1 MMKNMGTVSIN
12 AAANNIHAGDTL
24 WLGGTTGAAGEFL
37 EALVARA
44 GELKDVTVIAI
55 TGRDGSAALETLKHE
70 YGFRVLSFFGE
81 ALMQT
86 FTEGDRC
93 RFTAS
98 PAARMIGIICEK
110 YGVNTAVVPLCPP
123 DESGVCRVGAGES
136 FVAPTVFEFGG
147 VTKRIAL
154 LDPDMLP
161 ASGRTATTELSI
173 SDFDVVAANGG
184 LKASEPCA

>member
-1 MMKNMGTVSIN
+1 MKNIDTVTIN
-12 AAANNIHAGDTL
+12 AAASDIHSGDTL
-24 WLGGTTGAAGEFL
+24 WLGGTIGAAGDFL

-55 TGRDGSAALETLKHE
+55 TSRGGSAALETLKHE
-70 YGFRVLSFFGE
+70 YGFRVLSFFSD

-93 RFTAS
+93 KFAAS
-98 PAARMIGIICEK
+98 PAAKMISIICEK
-110 YGVNTAVVPLCPP
+110 YGVNTVVVPLCPP

-136 FVAPTVFEFGG
+136 FVAPTVFGFSG

-154 LDPDMLP
+154 LDPDMFP
-161 ASGRTATTELSI
+161 ASGHAAATELPVSG
-173 SDFDVVAANGG
+173 FDVVAANGG
-184 LKASEPCA
+184 IKVSEPCA